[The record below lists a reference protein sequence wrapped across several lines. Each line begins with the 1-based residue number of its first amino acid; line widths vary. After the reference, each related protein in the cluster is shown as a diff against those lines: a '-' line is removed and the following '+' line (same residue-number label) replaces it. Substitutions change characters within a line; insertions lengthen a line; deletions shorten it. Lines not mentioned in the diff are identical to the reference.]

1 MLMRDEHRWEPIL
14 FNRLRSSRCTHVH
27 IEKAARRLYRS
38 WNRVR
43 AARLSLERAK
53 RNWYGAAPRPVD
65 PGRPF
70 CFVLRR
76 MKRTWREADRAND
89 LSGIAAHRTIGATE
103 ARRSWSSV
111 LRAIMRDD
119 EVIRIRHQHCDE
131 PAILISESRFRE
143 LERAAVADAAGG
155 DAAAEPRRRAGSG
168 DAFLTEILG
177 SG

>member
-1 MLMRDEHRWEPIL
+1 MRDEHRWEPIL

-38 WNRVR
+38 WIRVR

-53 RNWYGAAPRPVD
+53 RNWYGAVTRPVD

-89 LSGIAAHRTIGATE
+89 LAGIAAHQTIGATE

-111 LRAIMRDD
+111 MRAIMWDD

-143 LERAAVADAAGG
+143 LERAAVADTAGA
-155 DAAAEPRRRAGSG
+155 DAAAEPSPRSGSG
-168 DAFLTEILG
+168 DTFLTEILG